1 MELLVNSG
9 KILLDDKLFK
19 MPVVMN
25 GISTKIADG
34 GRVVIPAEHR
44 RALGLEVGDE
54 VIIRLVEGELRIL
67 TRAEAIRRAQ
77 SLVRRKIKKGRSL
90 VDELTKERRT
100 EAADE

>member
-1 MELLVNSG
+1 MELLINSG

-19 MPVVMN
+19 VPDVMN
-25 GISTKIADG
+25 GVSTKIADG

-54 VIIRLVEGELRIL
+54 VIIRVVDGELRIL

-77 SLVRRKIKKGRSL
+77 SLVRRKVKKGRSL
-90 VDELTKERRT
+90 VDELTNERRT
-100 EAADE
+100 EAANE